1 MSPLPA
7 PPAPPAP
14 TVFVVD
20 DDPDI
25 RSLLECFLQRAGY
38 LVEVFLNAQNFLD
51 RPCFDGVGC
60 IVLDIHMPGMSGL
73 DLQKSLA
80 KTGKHMPI
88 IFITGQGDIRTSVA
102 AMKRGAVDFLTKPF
116 KRAELLTAVDAALD
130 KHRLWRQE
138 EEASSA
144 ARGRIATLTP
154 REQEV
159 MLRVVAG
166 RLNKQIAGELGVSEI
181 TVKVHR
187 GRVME
192 KMGVTSVAELV
203 RLAERGHLSAEGG
216 IEAPKR

>member
-1 MSPLPA
+1 MSHSPV
-7 PPAPPAP
+7 PPPP

-25 RSLLECFLQRAGY
+25 RKILECFLRRAGY
-38 LVEVFLNAQNFLD
+38 LVEVFVDAQVFLD
-51 RPCFDGVGC
+51 RPCFDGEGC
-60 IVLDIHMPGMSGL
+60 LVLDIHMPGMSGL

-116 KRAELLTAVDAALD
+116 KRDELLTAVSEALD
-130 KHRLWRQE
+130 KHRKWRQDHATE
-138 EEASSA
+138 TA

-154 REQEV
+154 REREV
-159 MLRVVAG
+159 LLRVIAG

-187 GRVME
+187 SRVME
-192 KMGVTSVAELV
+192 KMGVSSVAELV
-203 RLAERGHLSAEGG
+203 RLAERGHLGAENE